1 MINWTRVGMPLPAG
15 KTNINQGTLTINN
28 LSPADNGFYDCVATN
43 VMGTKKKRI
52 NLAVQVHRSG
62 LYWRHRLTLYIP
74 DAINGCFG
82 NWALIQ
88 VCIKSAIY
96 ICLSKKRELLWQLP
110 NGNWAFGICI
120 SLILHLFRPLNFCKT
135 SAINF
140 SWLLQSLKRYWKQS
154 LLQYSGL
161 LGAKGFYYWRDANGE
176 LGINAFNME
185 FTNVQ
190 CFAWMWPPNNRFP

>member
-1 MINWTRVGMPLPAG
+1 MFLGLPIFIKVPPSLATPVQGSKFQVNCQAEGFPRPMINWTRVGMPLPAG

-62 LYWRHRLTLYIP
+62 LYRHRLTLYIP
-74 DAINGCFG
+74 NSIKGCFG

-96 ICLSKKRELLWQLP
+96 ICLSKKESCF
-110 NGNWAFGICI
+110 GNWRMAIGHSAFAYP
-120 SLILHLFRPLNFCKT
+120 S
-135 SAINF
+135 
-140 SWLLQSLKRYWKQS
+140 
-154 LLQYSGL
+154 
-161 LGAKGFYYWRDANGE
+161 
-176 LGINAFNME
+176 
-185 FTNVQ
+185 
-190 CFAWMWPPNNRFP
+190 

>member
-1 MINWTRVGMPLPAG
+1 MFLGLPIFIKVPPSLATPVQGSTFQVSCQADGFPRPMINWTRVGMPLPAG

-74 DAINGCFG
+74 DSINGFFG

-96 ICLSKKRELLWQLP
+96 ICLSKKESCF
-110 NGNWAFGICI
+110 GNWRMAIGDSAFAYP
-120 SLILHLFRPLNFCKT
+120 S
-135 SAINF
+135 
-140 SWLLQSLKRYWKQS
+140 
-154 LLQYSGL
+154 
-161 LGAKGFYYWRDANGE
+161 
-176 LGINAFNME
+176 
-185 FTNVQ
+185 
-190 CFAWMWPPNNRFP
+190 

>member
-62 LYWRHRLTLYIP
+62 LYIP
-74 DAINGCFG
+74 DSIKGCFG

-96 ICLSKKRELLWQLP
+96 ICLSKKESC
-110 NGNWAFGICI
+110 FG
-120 SLILHLFRPLNFCKT
+120 
-135 SAINF
+135 
-140 SWLLQSLKRYWKQS
+140 
-154 LLQYSGL
+154 
-161 LGAKGFYYWRDANGE
+161 YWRMAIGHS
-176 LGINAFNME
+176 AF
-185 FTNVQ
+185 
-190 CFAWMWPPNNRFP
+190 AYPS